1 MEKRKI
7 RKRTRTNEPLRP
19 FSFCLSTPVFLFVSA
34 NSSAFPSFCILCAC
48 TGTHFLL
55 VSSMLGIPEST
66 CNQAVRL
73 KSSTGPSVILDLT
86 LFSRLSKSD
95 RSEKGQALSRRGAQ
109 REPNGGRVRT
119 ASSRETSRLR
129 SARALPRSRAATRR
143 AGPPSRPAQARCTA
157 WGARPASPLGRTG
170 QLSAKK
176 RNAAEGQHAQNKK

>member
-1 MEKRKI
+1 MEKRKT

-34 NSSAFPSFCILCAC
+34 NSSAFPSFCILCGC

-109 REPNGGRVRT
+109 RD
-119 ASSRETSRLR
+119 L
-129 SARALPRSRAATRR
+129 
-143 AGPPSRPAQARCTA
+143 SRPMYTVYRGSTQVNRNTI
-157 WGARPASPLGRTG
+157 ARPLERPSITELADARSNTPPR
-170 QLSAKK
+170 
-176 RNAAEGQHAQNKK
+176 